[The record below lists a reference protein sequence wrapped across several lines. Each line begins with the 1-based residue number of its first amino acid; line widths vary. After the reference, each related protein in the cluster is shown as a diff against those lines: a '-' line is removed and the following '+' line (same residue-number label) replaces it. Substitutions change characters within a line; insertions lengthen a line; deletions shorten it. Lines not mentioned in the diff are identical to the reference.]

1 MMADTQVAVIG
12 GGPGGYVAALRLAQL
27 GRKVTLIDEAPRL
40 GGICLNAGCIPSK
53 ALIHAASLFHDA
65 RNAEAIGITAR
76 ADIDLAKTQAWK
88 ESVLE
93 RLARGIA
100 FLLKQSKVE
109 VLHGKAQFA
118 GSAALQVGDSDIA
131 FKNAII
137 ATGSSPIEL
146 PGLRFDA
153 RRVLNS
159 SDVLALEEIPE
170 SLAVVGGGAI
180 GLELGTVFAK
190 LGSKVSVIEMMD
202 QLLPGVDPELVR
214 VIQRR
219 LEKLGVKVLLG
230 AKAEGLT
237 AKGLKTS
244 GGEVEAEKVLVAVGR
259 KPNTAGLGLENTK
272 VALDRKGFIVIDW
285 QCRTADKSIFA
296 IGDVTGPPM
305 LAHRAS
311 AQARVAAEVIA
322 GRDASMKARHVP
334 HVAYTDPEVASVGAA
349 EGAKTARFPFSALGR
364 AHTLGETDGIVKV
377 VADENGRVLGVHIVG
392 AGASEM
398 IAEACLALEKSAT
411 AEDIARTVHP
421 HPSLSEGLME
431 AAWAALTG
439 GKG

>member
-1 MMADTQVAVIG
+1 MAITDVAVIG

-27 GRKVTLIDEAPRL
+27 GKRVTLIDEAPRL

-53 ALIHAASLFHDA
+53 ALIHAASLFHSA
-65 RNAEAIGITAR
+65 KESERFGISIGKTS
-76 ADIDLAKTQAWK
+76 IDLQKTQAWK

-93 RLARGIA
+93 RLGRGIA
-100 FLLKQSKVE
+100 FLLKQNKVE
-109 VLHGKAQFA
+109 VLRGKAQFA
-118 GSAALQVGDSDIA
+118 GSAVLQVGDSDIA

-146 PGLRFDA
+146 PGLKFDG
-153 RRVLNS
+153 RRVLDS
-159 SDVLALEEIPE
+159 SDVLALKNIPE

-214 VIQRR
+214 VVQRR
-219 LEKLGVKVLLG
+219 LEKLGIKVLLG

-244 GGEVEAEKVLVAVGR
+244 AGEVEAEKVLVAVGR
-259 KPNTAGLGLENTK
+259 KPNTAALGLENTK
-272 VALDRKGFIVIDW
+272 VALDRKGFIVIDG
-285 QCRTADKSIFA
+285 QCRTADTSIFA
-296 IGDVTGPPM
+296 IGDVTGQPM

-311 AQARVAAEVIA
+311 SQGRVAAEVIA
-322 GRDASMKARHVP
+322 GRDASMKARHIP
-334 HVAYTDPEVASVGAA
+334 QVAYTDPEVASVGAA

-364 AHTLGETDGIVKV
+364 AHTIGETDGMVKV
-377 VADENGRVLGVHIVG
+377 VADENGKVLGVHIVG

-398 IAEACLALEKSAT
+398 IAEACLALEKGAT
-411 AEDIARTVHP
+411 AEDIAKTVHP

-431 AAWAALTG
+431 AAWAALTEARG
-439 GKG
+439 